1 MTTQYTDAYNVAI
14 QWLKEQPQEPT
25 PQEQETIDLVKT
37 LVGQYYYGTEP
48 QKELKEQLQKMNLL

>member
-1 MTTQYTDAYNVAI
+1 MATQYTDAYNVAI

-25 PQEQETIDLVKT
+25 PQEQETIDLVKA

-48 QKELKEQLQKMNLL
+48 QKELTEQLQKMNLL